1 MPNLLLCLLAAFVI
15 SVFNT
20 GLISSYPDL
29 WPYFKN
35 SENTTVNKTKLF
47 HLASKFYITPPI
59 CLNTSLA
66 NLEPSFHI
74 GYDPPC
80 ICSKK
85 CYPKDLCCL
94 DHPYKAVTY
103 SCFNVVVYP
112 YNARFKLEYPIVTT
126 CELRG
131 VSYAERCNMNM
142 DTTLTTNDP
151 IVTSV
156 KSGLSYKNKYCAS
169 CHMEQEEDLI
179 SWELRLY
186 CRQDIIK
193 MAMTSKDIM
202 SLMKSNIKNEN
213 CVIAYYPEEL
223 NYIVSRCMYSEIHSQ
238 IQSIKMCNASGLWI
252 SYDADTAWGCAH
264 FDLPYRG
271 FKNVFCYICNPSIVS
286 LRDDHTIDKCN
297 TTGLWKTFDLD
308 IFENCQLSSTEPLW
322 RPFKNLFCCLCNSYD
337 ANVHWSMYHI
347 MPLYSN
353 TEGLLSEW
361 YDIGMKQFITVIKF
375 FARNTNQGSSLETA
389 QNPSVNYF
397 LNRSVCAVENQ
408 DTNQSNHE
416 CSYFPCSFECPVETS
431 CCNRYVAQKRHFV
444 CIYDELHFGPKPS
457 SEKAFVAIG
466 SCLRKTDSN
475 ILEKCEHPDTNDI
488 LQVLPETAFD
498 EIVFRNVYC
507 GQCNGIFQSKPFDLT
522 VQCDIYVDAALLTTL
537 QEFIKIALEEHC
549 SLKYLPRDNCDETR
563 NYITKCNTTG
573 FWQVGS
579 KTIQRACES
588 DVKSQM
594 SSLGISV
601 LPLTDIYFER
611 YTNIYCFVCN
621 PTDDIPL
628 YYKCNVT
635 GQWTMYNSSVEMLCL
650 TVDRDLIWGPFKNMY
665 CLMCNTP
672 GEIATDLFG
681 LDNILDFIFQPSY
694 RSIFRISPNF
704 FEIYNEKEST
714 TQSTGGDMTFEKIL
728 CAEGKLFLN
737 NSCDY
742 PVDAVYN
749 QIEYGMYFCTELRGH
764 SSNKSFN
771 SSIKIEEII
780 SILWQ
785 IMSKELDKFD
795 SVLMTWNFHLWTSF
809 PCSSLLLAEETI
821 LYAFVSMQIRKDR
834 GSFKHLEEHFT
845 KEIKQTILFKD
856 TELTLK
862 LVPDYT
868 MLYLF
873 QKSVNLSETGCYLH
887 NGPFDDNVKF
897 TVRTKTSGF

>member
-1 MPNLLLCLLAAFVI
+1 MPNLLHCLFAAFAI
-15 SVFNT
+15 SFFNT

-29 WPYFKN
+29 WPYYKN
-35 SENTTVNKTKLF
+35 SKDTTVNKTKLF

-59 CLNTSLA
+59 CSNTSLA
-66 NLEPSFHI
+66 NLEPSFPI

-80 ICSKK
+80 ICSKI

-103 SCFNVVVYP
+103 SCVNVVVYP
-112 YNARFKLEYPIVTT
+112 YNARFKLEYNIVTT

-223 NYIVSRCMYSEIHSQ
+223 NYIVSRCI
-238 IQSIKMCNASGLWI
+238 
-252 SYDADTAWGCAH
+252 
-264 FDLPYRG
+264 
-271 FKNVFCYICNPSIVS
+271 
-286 LRDDHTIDKCN
+286 
-297 TTGLWKTFDLD
+297 
-308 IFENCQLSSTEPLW
+308 
-322 RPFKNLFCCLCNSYD
+322 
-337 ANVHWSMYHI
+337 
-347 MPLYSN
+347 
-353 TEGLLSEW
+353 
-361 YDIGMKQFITVIKF
+361 
-375 FARNTNQGSSLETA
+375 NTNQGSSIETA
-389 QNPSVNYF
+389 QISSLNYF
-397 LNRSVCAVENQ
+397 INRSVCAVENQ

-416 CSYFPCSFECPVETS
+416 CSYFPCSFECPVTTL
-431 CCNRYVAQKRHFV
+431 CCNRYVAKKRNFV
-444 CIYDELHFGPKPS
+444 CINDEQHVGPKPS

-466 SCLRKTDSN
+466 SCLKETDRN
-475 ILEKCEHPDTNDI
+475 ILEKCEHPDAKDI
-488 LQVLPETAFD
+488 LQVLPVTAFD

-507 GQCNGIFQSKPFDLT
+507 GQCNGIFHSKPFDLT

-549 SLKYLPRDNCDETR
+549 SLKYLPLDNCDETR

-601 LPLTDIYFER
+601 LPLKDIYFER

-621 PTDDIPL
+621 PTEDMPL

-714 TQSTGGDMTFEKIL
+714 TQSPGGDV
-728 CAEGKLFLN
+728 
-737 NSCDY
+737 SD
-742 PVDAVYN
+742 
-749 QIEYGMYFCTELRGH
+749 
-764 SSNKSFN
+764 
-771 SSIKIEEII
+771 I
-780 SILWQ
+780 STYV
-785 IMSKELDKFD
+785 E
-795 SVLMTWNFHLWTSF
+795 
-809 PCSSLLLAEETI
+809 LLL
-821 LYAFVSMQIRKDR
+821 L
-834 GSFKHLEEHFT
+834 
-845 KEIKQTILFKD
+845 
-856 TELTLK
+856 
-862 LVPDYT
+862 DY
-868 MLYLF
+868 
-873 QKSVNLSETGCYLH
+873 
-887 NGPFDDNVKF
+887 
-897 TVRTKTSGF
+897 